1 MHSLL
6 PLYYLLLCTEQHSK
20 GFYIILYNIVSIFVC
35 FCIHVVLY
43 NILSIFV
50 SCIHVIEHIYFEN
63 CWKFVNKIILSVI
76 IKFKDTEAE
85 FKEFEPRLRFQL
97 QLKYGR
103 FHFKLYSMFQDLS
116 RRSIETGL
124 FCGFETRLKFIKFGH
139 CIKIYVTDIQNIKN
153 F

>member
-35 FCIHVVLY
+35 F
-43 NILSIFV
+43 
-50 SCIHVIEHIYFEN
+50 CIHVIEHIYFEN